1 MYEYKL
7 GTKKQPATSALT
19 ESATRVLLVSSEEL
33 EKGIRIPG
41 LEDLLHHVPLSR
53 DAHTC
58 KAEPNRTYLSGTI
71 VTPRYTRDKKSIS
84 FGFLIQSKCIILCDD
99 SGAVHSMV
107 QRIIRQDEGKDR
119 GIGLFL
125 YDFLE
130 LLIMKDPHH
139 LMELEDRLEEME
151 EQNGIDHP
159 EDFNRQMTAIRKEII
174 GWIRYYTQLS
184 DVVCE
189 FLENENSFFSE
200 EEIRMLRLVDKRIE
214 RLQNEAV
221 ALREYAVQVRELF
234 QSEISIRQN
243 QIMKVLTI
251 VTTILCPCR

>member
-1 MYEYKL
+1 
-7 GTKKQPATSALT
+7 
-19 ESATRVLLVSSEEL
+19 
-33 EKGIRIPG
+33 
-41 LEDLLHHVPLSR
+41 
-53 DAHTC
+53 
-58 KAEPNRTYLSGTI
+58 
-71 VTPRYTRDKKSIS
+71 
-84 FGFLIQSKCIILCDD
+84 
-99 SGAVHSMV
+99 MV

-139 LMELEDRLEEME
+139 LMELEDRLDEME
-151 EQNGIDHP
+151 EQNVIDHP
-159 EDFNRQMTAIRKEII
+159 ENFNRQMTAIRKEII

-251 VTTILCPCR
+251 VTTIFMPLSLIAGWYGMNFVNMPELRWEYGYPSVIAGSVIVVLVCLWFTKTRKFW